1 MDIIDMSRHI
11 WVSYMFLNGY
21 NSVTLNQ
28 MGLIQDGETV
38 YFLKLL
44 EEKPMSHISFST
56 TQTAGVQ
63 FEASKRRGKG
73 VKSFRRLAES
83 TDRMDWHGTAQIS
96 PTWAMYMLL
105 VFISIWIL

>member
-1 MDIIDMSRHI
+1 MSRHI

-73 VKSFRRLAES
+73 VKSSGGWQSRR
-83 TDRMDWHGTAQIS
+83 TG
-96 PTWAMYMLL
+96 
-105 VFISIWIL
+105 WIDTELPKSVPHEPCTCY